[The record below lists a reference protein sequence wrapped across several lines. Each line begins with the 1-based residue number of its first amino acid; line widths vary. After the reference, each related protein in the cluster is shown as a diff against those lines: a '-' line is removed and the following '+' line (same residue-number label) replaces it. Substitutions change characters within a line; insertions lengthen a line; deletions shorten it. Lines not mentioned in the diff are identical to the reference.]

1 LSLIEL
7 KSANNC
13 IQPTHFRGVS
23 FVANATSLTPL
34 QWSADAGRWTVEE
47 P

>member
-1 LSLIEL
+1 MAS
-7 KSANNC
+7 NNC

-34 QWSADAGRWTVEE
+34 QRSADARRYALSIKFGKEF
-47 P
+47 